1 MSYPQGYLY
10 QPPGS
15 LALYSCPAY
24 GASALAA
31 PRSEELARS
40 SSGSAFSPYPGSAAF
55 TAQAAATGFGSPLQ
69 YSTDP
74 AAGFPSY
81 MSSPYDAH
89 TTGMSGAISY
99 HPYGSPA
106 YPYQLNDPAYRKN
119 ATRDATATLK
129 AWLQE
134 HRKNPYPTKGEKIM
148 LAIITKMT
156 LTQVSTWFANARRR
170 LKKENK
176 MTWAPRNK
184 SEDEASDLEGDGGG
198 GGLRAKEASDKGR
211 ESNEASAEDEGI
223 SLQVD
228 SLTDH
233 SCSAESDGEKAP
245 GRAGDRLCES
255 GSECKDKYEEIEED
269 EEEDDVEEDDDEE
282 EEEEEE
288 AGRGLPAKPVT
299 SSPLT
304 GVEAPL
310 LGHPPGEDASR
321 NASKALLDGRLP
333 ASAASQTTPASK
345 PKLWSLAEIA
355 TSDLKHPPPPP
366 PGLGPSCPP
375 ASAPHSAAYPASSL
389 LGRHIYYTSPFYSNY
404 TNYGNFNA
412 LQGQSLLRY
421 NSAAVASGEGLG
433 QAGLSGGGSAAHK
446 QGAENSLKH
455 LASHLEQ
462 HYKPS
467 GSDAKKDPSE
477 VCTVGGGELQKSV
490 AQLSVIFTRDFLL
503 ILDDAECRLHL
514 DLADPHP
521 PPAGPGDPGSG
532 WPELGSAVAFGRK
545 KPLARPRRAP
555 EEQGSPPRAPPFSE
569 ARTRSGWL
577 QGGGRPSSSA
587 PAKRDV
593 ALGLPA
599 APPSELRAARKAAPL
614 ASPVGEPEG
623 PHNFLLLAPALRWGT
638 AEQLRDGWGAEAT
651 SVIGCRLGASVGF
664 TGLRTETRR
673 LEEHPGFARYLSSC
687 HHHHC
692 CNRRQPSWQAMA
704 AAAQALEPSRKQL
717 AVEQA
722 ERAEAGGSG

>member
-55 TAQAAATGFGSPLQ
+55 TAQAAATGFSSPLQ

-74 AAGFPSY
+74 ATGFPSY

-184 SEDEASDLEGDGGG
+184 SEDEDEDLEGDGGG
-198 GGLRAKEASDKGR
+198 IRGKEDTSDKVR
-211 ESNEASAEDEGI
+211 DSNETSAEDEGI

-233 SCSAESDGEKAP
+233 SCSAESDGEKVP
-245 GRAGDRLCES
+245 CRAGDPLCES
-255 GSECKDKYEEIEED
+255 GSECKDKYEEED
-269 EEEDDVEEDDDEE
+269 EDEVEEDDDDDEE
-282 EEEEEE
+282 EEVD
-288 AGRGLPAKPVT
+288 RGLQAKPVT

-310 LGHPPGEDASR
+310 LGHPHGEDSAR
-321 NASKALLDGRLP
+321 NAHKAALDARIP
-333 ASAASQTTPASK
+333 PSAAPTQASK

-355 TSDLKHPPPPP
+355 TSDLKHPPHQHHQHHPPHHH
-366 PGLGPSCPP
+366 GLGQSCQPAASPS
-375 ASAPHSAAYPASSL
+375 STPHNAAYSPSSL
-389 LGRHIYYTSPFYSNY
+389 LGRHIYYTSPFYGNY

-412 LQGQSLLRY
+412 LQGQGILRY
-421 NSAAVASGEGLG
+421 NSAAAAALASGEGLG
-433 QAGLSGGGSAAHK
+433 QAALAGGGGASALK
-446 QGAENSLKH
+446 QGSENSGKP
-455 LASHLEQ
+455 LASHLDP
-462 HYKPS
+462 HYKVS
-467 GSDAKKDPSE
+467 SSDSKKDPTE
-477 VCTVGGGELQKSV
+477 VCTVGVQ
-490 AQLSVIFTRDFLL
+490 
-503 ILDDAECRLHL
+503 
-514 DLADPHP
+514 P
-521 PPAGPGDPGSG
+521 
-532 WPELGSAVAFGRK
+532 
-545 KPLARPRRAP
+545 
-555 EEQGSPPRAPPFSE
+555 
-569 ARTRSGWL
+569 
-577 QGGGRPSSSA
+577 
-587 PAKRDV
+587 
-593 ALGLPA
+593 
-599 APPSELRAARKAAPL
+599 
-614 ASPVGEPEG
+614 
-623 PHNFLLLAPALRWGT
+623 
-638 AEQLRDGWGAEAT
+638 
-651 SVIGCRLGASVGF
+651 
-664 TGLRTETRR
+664 
-673 LEEHPGFARYLSSC
+673 YL
-687 HHHHC
+687 
-692 CNRRQPSWQAMA
+692 
-704 AAAQALEPSRKQL
+704 
-717 AVEQA
+717 
-722 ERAEAGGSG
+722 